1 MPTEWLKTIA
11 HGGKSSRA
19 IVGGC
24 VRYCPLDPRLKT
36 RVCART
42 MHQRTVGWA
51 IASAPSVA
59 YGLDFWG
66 FLDHMLNTGTPCTV
80 QGVGRN
86 GVHLLEPDSLT
97 TLAPGTART
106 AGRITGSGQHST
118 DYLLMRQT

>member
-42 MHQRTVGWA
+42 MYHAHNVRMSSDQNHQ
-51 IASAPSVA
+51 
-59 YGLDFWG
+59 
-66 FLDHMLNTGTPCTV
+66 
-80 QGVGRN
+80 
-86 GVHLLEPDSLT
+86 
-97 TLAPGTART
+97 
-106 AGRITGSGQHST
+106 
-118 DYLLMRQT
+118 

>member
-42 MHQRTVGWA
+42 MYHAELCTEFMIESVTRAG
-51 IASAPSVA
+51 ASH
-59 YGLDFWG
+59 LRFE
-66 FLDHMLNTGTPCTV
+66 
-80 QGVGRN
+80 N
-86 GVHLLEPDSLT
+86 GVDKQEFLE
-97 TLAPGTART
+97 
-106 AGRITGSGQHST
+106 
-118 DYLLMRQT
+118 YLESSE